1 MKRVMMNIQKMAT
14 LRFLRLAGGTI
25 CLSLAFCAAPRVPK
39 VSPPAFGL
47 PLEEEARLPIDG
59 EIIGALR
66 LQGVNLYFSTRE
78 GTVYGIDLKERK
90 ILWRFAAKAPA
101 AVSPGVGEGF
111 IVLADRQNR
120 LYGLNPGGSLL
131 WEVAFDGEISGDL
144 ISHAGRIYFT
154 VGGVDLVAID
164 AATGR
169 ETWRYKNAEKIIGEP
184 VFWRENIV
192 IAKADAKLR
201 IIQPSAKGGAVINLG
216 TPLAGPLVIDRDW
229 IYAGLE
235 DGTFRR
241 LDLKT
246 GRLIWKVKIGG
257 FLSAAPLLDKK
268 RIYFP
273 ASNGVLY
280 GLNKKNG
287 ELSWWRSLPA
297 RSPFSPVMGDDQ
309 ILAASQSPLLAAFEK
324 TSGKAAGT
332 YDAGEEIAAGPL
344 RFEERLIIGTF
355 NPATAKGS
363 LIFLKRRKAGESEP
377 KNKQPPKE
385 DKR

>member
-1 MKRVMMNIQKMAT
+1 MKRVMMDIPKMT
-14 LRFLRLAGGTI
+14 TSRFLRLAGGAI

-39 VSPPAFGL
+39 VAPPAFGL
-47 PLEEEARLPIDG
+47 PLEEEARLAFDG
-59 EIIGALR
+59 EIIGALCR
-66 LQGVNLYFSTRE
+66 QGLNLYFSTKE

-111 IVLADRQNR
+111 IVLVDRQNR

-131 WEVAFDGEISGDL
+131 WEIAFNGEISGDL
-144 ISHAGRIYFT
+144 ISRAGRIYFLA
-154 VGGVDLVAID
+154 GGTDLVAID

-169 ETWRYKNAEKIIGEP
+169 ETWRYKNPEKIVGAP
-184 VFWRENIV
+184 VFWGENVV

-201 IIQPSAKGGAVINLG
+201 VIQPSAQGGAVIILG
-216 TPLAGPLVIDRDW
+216 TPVAGPLVIDRDW
-229 IYAGLE
+229 VYAGLE
-235 DGTFRR
+235 DGTFHC
-241 LDLKT
+241 LDLMT
-246 GRLIWKVKIGG
+246 GRPIWKMKIGG
-257 FLSAAPLLDKK
+257 LLSAAPLLDKK

-280 GLNKKNG
+280 GLDKKNG
-287 ELSWWRSLPA
+287 ALSWWRSLPA
-297 RSPFSPVMGDDQ
+297 RSPFSPVMGDVQ
-309 ILAASQSPLLAAFEK
+309 ILAASRSPLLAAFEK

-355 NPATAKGS
+355 NPTTGKGS
-363 LIFLKRRKAGESEP
+363 LIFLKSRKTGESEP
-377 KNKQPPKE
+377 KNK
-385 DKR
+385 